1 MTLPHSIQDTHC
13 LMHPDREAVALCLS
27 CGHYFC
33 RECITEHKGRVLCT
47 MCLAKETGAAA
58 RKRRFPHLIRAG
70 LAILV
75 GLIVCYMLFY
85 SLGSALSV
93 IPDTF
98 HQGIRIEKD

>member
-1 MTLPHSIQDTHC
+1 MTSPHSVKDTHC
-13 LMHPDREAVALCLS
+13 LIHPEREAVALCLF

-33 RECITEHKGRVLCT
+33 RECVTEHKGKVLCT
-47 MCLAKETGAAA
+47 LCLDKETGGAA
-58 RKRRFPHLIRAG
+58 RKRRLPRLIRAG
-70 LAILV
+70 LAILM
-75 GLIVCYMLFY
+75 GLIVCYILFY